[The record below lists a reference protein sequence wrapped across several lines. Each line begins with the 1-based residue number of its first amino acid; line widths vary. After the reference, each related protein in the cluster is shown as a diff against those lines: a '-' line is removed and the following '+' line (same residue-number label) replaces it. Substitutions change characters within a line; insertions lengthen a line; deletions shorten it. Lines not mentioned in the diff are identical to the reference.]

1 MVETFLC
8 PKCGEENVMGY
19 RFCVMCGEQLAA
31 GEQQAEKTCSKCSTQ
46 NPTYYKF
53 CGGCGV
59 KLNSSCPNCGA
70 DVPVDSRYCPNC
82 AYLCGEG
89 RYEPD

>member
-19 RFCVMCGEQLAA
+19 RFCVTCGVQLAA
-31 GEQQAEKTCSKCSTQ
+31 GEQQSEETCSKCSTQ
-46 NPTYYKF
+46 NPTNYRF
-53 CGGCGV
+53 CGSCGIR
-59 KLNSSCPNCGA
+59 LNISCPNCGA
-70 DVPVDSRYCPNC
+70 IVPADSRYCHNC

-89 RYEPD
+89 RYEAV